1 VLDPGEVALLASNAE
16 SPQDAAIFTV
26 AAFTGLRLGEL
37 LALRWRDVDFAK
49 RIVHVRRSIVLGVE
63 DTPKSHKVRSVPL
76 IDQAARALDGLSRR
90 DHFTT
95 DDDFVFV
102 DTVGAHV
109 SDDRLRRRFRAAL
122 ERAGLPHMRLHDLRH
137 TFGTLAVQ
145 AFPLSDV
152 RAYMG
157 HANIETTMI
166 YVHHVPQHDAADK
179 LGALVAAA
187 SPPGHPTSAASEA
200 PGELRV

>member
-1 VLDPGEVALLASNAE
+1 VLDAGEIALLTSHAE
-16 SPQDAAIFTV
+16 NTQDATLFAV

-37 LALRWRDVDFAK
+37 LALRWGDVDFGK
-49 RIVHVRRSIVLGVE
+49 RIVHVRRSYVLGRE

-76 IDQAARALDGLSRR
+76 IDQAAVALDGLSRR
-90 DHFTT
+90 ELFT
-95 DDDFVFV
+95 DDGDRVFV
-102 DTVGAHV
+102 NDVGEV
-109 SDDRLRRRFRAAL
+109 LGQDLLRRRFKGALTRALL
-122 ERAGLPHMRLHDLRH
+122 EPMRLHDLRH

-145 AFPLSDV
+145 VFPLSDV

-179 LGALVAAA
+179 LSALISTAETV
-187 SPPGHPTSAASEA
+187 PRTVPRTGDMHP
-200 PGELRV
+200 